1 MSDRFKFSNFLTL
14 GDINGFLSIIVN
26 ILAVISFVSTLL
38 IFQFKMP
45 AQIVLGQ
52 MVPAMSIAAFFSN
65 IVFSYMAIQM
75 AKKTV
80 RKDITALPSGLD
92 TPSSVGLA
100 MFVVGPAFVSMK
112 NSGIDPNT
120 AAAIA
125 WHIGM
130 ASVVYIGIIKI
141 ALSSA
146 ANVFK
151 KYIPLAGILGSLAGL
166 SIGLIGIQPLI
177 ETFSIPIVGL
187 VSFGIILFTLV
198 ARNRLPGNIPGVF
211 VAVALG
217 TIIYH
222 SFGPSNLLGIKY
234 LPPLTTFYVGYSIP
248 FSGLIS
254 GLHGAL
260 DYLPIIIPFALIVF
274 VADAANTVA
283 TDIIGDHYSEK
294 KTCLADGI
302 CTLLG
307 GLCGS
312 ISQTTI
318 YIQQIPCRSM
328 DSKIGYTIISALFF
342 LAGAFLGFI
351 TFFISLI
358 PTSALAPILVYIA
371 IEVTAYVFICVP
383 IKHYT
388 AVSFAMFP
396 PIMKYIAMQF
406 SDISSIPIAKLQ
418 DLTSHIGA
426 VLPHV
431 LVTFGISNGYM
442 IVSMLWGG
450 LLVEVIER
458 RFKFASCYL
467 FILAVLS
474 FFGIIHSGDTS
485 GAIYLPWMA
494 SVVERT
500 VAYDFSSAY
509 LVLGIVMFFVALFHS
524 KKKTDEVL
532 TNV

>member
-1 MSDRFKFSNFLTL
+1 MNDKFRFSDFLTL
-14 GDINGFLSIIVN
+14 GDINGFLAIIVN

-45 AQIVLGQ
+45 AQIVLTQ
-52 MVPAMSIAAFFSN
+52 LVPAMSIAAFFSN
-65 IVFSYMAIQM
+65 IVFSFLAIQM
-75 AKKTV
+75 AKRTG

-100 MFVVGPAFVSMK
+100 MFVVGPAFISMK
-112 NSGIDPNT
+112 DSGLDPNS
-120 AAAIA
+120 AAVAA

-141 ALSSA
+141 ALSA
-146 ANVFK
+146 FANILK
-151 KYIPLAGILGSLAGL
+151 KYIPLAGILGALAGL
-166 SIGLIGIQPLI
+166 AVGLIGIQPLI

-198 ARNRLPGNIPGVF
+198 AKNKLPGNIPGVF
-211 VAVALG
+211 VAVAMG

-222 SFGPSNLLGIKY
+222 AFGPANLLGVEY
-234 LPPLTTFYVGYSIP
+234 LLPLSTLHIGYSFP
-248 FSGLIS
+248 LSGLV
-254 GLHGAL
+254 GGMHGAL
-260 DYLPIIIPFALIVF
+260 SYLPVIIPFALIVF
-274 VADAANTVA
+274 VADAVNTVA

-318 YIQQIPCRSM
+318 YIHQIPCRNM
-328 DSKIGYTIISALFF
+328 DSKIGYTLLSALFF

-358 PTSALAPILVYIA
+358 PTAALAPILVYIA
-371 IEVTAYVFICVP
+371 LEVTAYVFICVP
-383 IKHYT
+383 TKYYP
-388 AVSFAMFP
+388 AVSFAMLP

-406 SDISSIPIAKLQ
+406 SDISAISLEKLQ

-431 LVTFGISNGYM
+431 LVVLGISNGYM
-442 IVSMLWGG
+442 IVSILWGG
-450 LLVEVIER
+450 LLVEVMER

-467 FILAVLS
+467 FILAILS

-494 SVVERT
+494 SIAAKT

-509 LVLGIVMFFVALFHS
+509 LVLAIVVCLVAIFHS
-524 KKKTDEVL
+524 KKKPSGAL
-532 TNV
+532 T